1 MTYLKSI
8 VLGQYL
14 PGQSIL
20 HRADPRVKLTLTTI
34 VTVLLFCINSYQE
47 FTAFIVFTALVLWVS
62 RIPPDYAVR
71 AVKPMA
77 FIIIFSALVNIF
89 TIPGRPV
96 SGLFILRNIT
106 YEGIDISLK
115 LSIRLSLLCI
125 CFSIINFTTTPV
137 AMTDGIE
144 KLFDPLKKLR
154 FPVHEIAMMMSI
166 ALRFIPTIM
175 DETERIIKAQ
185 ASRGADFDSGNIIK
199 RAKSFIPVLV
209 PLFVSAF
216 RRADELAVA
225 MEARCYRGSEGRTRM
240 KQLRLTNA
248 DLYASITTVFFVVL
262 IILIGIIIKK

>member
-1 MTYLKSI
+1 MKYLKSI
-8 VLGQYL
+8 VLGQYI

-20 HRADPRVKLTLTTI
+20 HRTDPRVKLILTTI
-34 VTVLLFCINSYQE
+34 FMVLLFCINSYQA
-47 FTAFIVFTALVLWVS
+47 FTACIVFTALVIWFS
-62 RIPPDYAVR
+62 RIPTIYAAR

-96 SGLFILRNIT
+96 SGLFILKNIT
-106 YEGIDISLK
+106 YEGIDLSLK
-115 LSIRLSLLCI
+115 LAIRLILLCI
-125 CFSIINFTTTPV
+125 GFSTINFTTTPV

-185 ASRGADFDSGNIIK
+185 ASRGADFDSGSIIK

-240 KQLRLTNA
+240 KQLRLTKA
-248 DLYASITTVFFVVL
+248 DLYASIITVFFVVL
-262 IILIGIIIKK
+262 IISIGFIIKK